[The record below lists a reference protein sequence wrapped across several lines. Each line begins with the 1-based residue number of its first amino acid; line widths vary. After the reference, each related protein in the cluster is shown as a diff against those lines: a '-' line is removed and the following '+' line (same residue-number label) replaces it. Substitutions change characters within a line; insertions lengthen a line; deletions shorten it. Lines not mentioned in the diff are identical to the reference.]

1 MCRHWRKGV
10 LQGCWCKENKT
21 THTPHFKQYTSPHRP
36 SSPLPHLA
44 SHTHTHPF
52 RRVVACGS
60 LRRSATRSCRS
71 QRTPPPDH
79 TASRGNMSRTRP
91 CARRSPHCPS
101 RTRTHRE
108 RAFLHAVSFARGGWR
123 VRPRAVELHPAS
135 YGHTT
140 ARSRSSPQS
149 LLGPMPVQAHFTPTG
164 THGGT
169 VKGRAH
175 APPLR
180 SPTLGGLK

>member
-10 LQGCWCKENKT
+10 LQGCWYTETYPHT
-21 THTPHFKQYTSPHRP
+21 TFQAVHVA
-36 SSPLPHLA
+36 SSPLLA
-44 SHTHTHPF
+44 PSRAWRQTHTHPF

-79 TASRGNMSRTRP
+79 TASRGNMSRPRP

-108 RAFLHAVSFARGGWR
+108 RAFLHAVSFAQGGWR

-149 LLGPMPVQAHFTPTG
+149 LLEPIPVQAHLTPTG
-164 THGGT
+164 TQGGT